1 MVDLVMLQSVSY
13 MAAAM
18 GVCVAAVYYILTLW
32 NNNRTRH
39 AQLFMQLASELWSK
53 EQMEDTEELL
63 HMEWDD
69 LNDFYR
75 KYDSSVNPKNYALRA
90 CLWAKLDA
98 TGLLLKKG
106 LIDRE
111 MVYYLLGGFFSIWVW
126 KKFEPIIKHD
136 REALNLPEYM
146 VWFEYLNNETAKMRE
161 KRGFTDEVPK
171 GWDAIKPE

>member
-1 MVDLVMLQSVSY
+1 MDNLIMLQLLSY
-13 MAAAM
+13 VAAAI
-18 GVCVAAVYYILTLW
+18 GVCIAAFYYILTLW

-39 AQLFMQLASELWSK
+39 AQLFMQLSNELWSK
-53 EQMEDTEELL
+53 EQLEETAELFR
-63 HMEWDD
+63 MEWDD

-90 CLWAKLDA
+90 SLWNKLDA

-111 MVYYLLGGFFSIWVW
+111 MVYYLLGGFYAIWIW

-136 REALNLPEYM
+136 REALNLPEYN
-146 VWFEYLNNETAKMRE
+146 VWFEYLSNETARMRKE
-161 KRGFTDEVPK
+161 HGYTDEVPK
-171 GWDAIKPE
+171 GWDAVKSE